1 MPRRREE
8 FTYRG
13 YKIDELKAMG
23 ISELLPLM
31 PARARRKIVRGF
43 SRGEEVLLTKVR
55 EGDEKIRTHLREMI
69 VIPEMVGKSIEI
81 YNGKEFMKVEFQ
93 PESVFHYL
101 GEFALT
107 RRKVAHGSAGI
118 GATRGSKYSSAEV
131 MDMARIDYSQ
141 KISGDNIAKAKA
153 NELNMSP
160 KHSIEI
166 ATFIRHQRVNDAI
179 AYLNDVVSLKKAIP
193 FRRFNRNVA
202 HKRGLPGNWDT
213 GRYPVKASKAY
224 IRVLESVK
232 KNAEYIGLDSDN
244 LEIIHVSANRGRAQ
258 KSFFP
263 RAMGRATPKVRESVN
278 LEVVVREV
286 V

>member
-1 MPRRREE
+1 M
-8 FTYRG
+8 
-13 YKIDELKAMG
+13 
-23 ISELLPLM
+23 
-31 PARARRKIVRGF
+31 
-43 SRGEEVLLTKVR
+43 
-55 EGDEKIRTHLREMI
+55 
-69 VIPEMVGKSIEI
+69 
-81 YNGKEFMKVEFQ
+81 N
-93 PESVFHYL
+93 
-101 GEFALT
+101 
-107 RRKVAHGSAGI
+107 
-118 GATRGSKYSSAEV
+118 
-131 MDMARIDYSQ
+131 MARIDYSQ

-153 NELNMSP
+153 NEINMSP

-179 AYLNDVVSLKKAIP
+179 AYLNDVVGLKKAIP

-202 HKRGLPGNWDT
+202 HKRGLPGNWDA

-232 KNAEYIGLDSDN
+232 KNAEYIGLDADN

-263 RAMGRATPKVRESVN
+263 RAMGRATPKVRETVN

-286 V
+286 A

>member
-1 MPRRREE
+1 M
-8 FTYRG
+8 
-13 YKIDELKAMG
+13 
-23 ISELLPLM
+23 
-31 PARARRKIVRGF
+31 
-43 SRGEEVLLTKVR
+43 
-55 EGDEKIRTHLREMI
+55 
-69 VIPEMVGKSIEI
+69 
-81 YNGKEFMKVEFQ
+81 N
-93 PESVFHYL
+93 
-101 GEFALT
+101 
-107 RRKVAHGSAGI
+107 
-118 GATRGSKYSSAEV
+118 
-131 MDMARIDYSQ
+131 MARTDYSQ

-179 AYLNDVVSLKKAIP
+179 AYLNDVIALKKAIP

-202 HKRGLPGNWDT
+202 HKRGLPGNWDA

-224 IRVLESVK
+224 IRILESVK

-244 LEIIHVSANRGRAQ
+244 LEIIHASANRGRAQ

-263 RAMGRATPKVRESVN
+263 RAMGRATPKVRETVN

>member
-1 MPRRREE
+1 M
-8 FTYRG
+8 
-13 YKIDELKAMG
+13 
-23 ISELLPLM
+23 
-31 PARARRKIVRGF
+31 
-43 SRGEEVLLTKVR
+43 
-55 EGDEKIRTHLREMI
+55 
-69 VIPEMVGKSIEI
+69 
-81 YNGKEFMKVEFQ
+81 N
-93 PESVFHYL
+93 
-101 GEFALT
+101 
-107 RRKVAHGSAGI
+107 
-118 GATRGSKYSSAEV
+118 
-131 MDMARIDYSQ
+131 MARIDYSQ

-166 ATFIRHQRVNDAI
+166 ATFIRHQRVTDAI
-179 AYLNDVVSLKKAIP
+179 AYLNEVVGLKKAIP

-202 HKRGLPGNWDT
+202 HKRGLPGNWDA

-232 KNAEYIGLDSDN
+232 KNAEYIGLDADN

-263 RAMGRATPKVRESVN
+263 RAMGRATPKVRETVN

>member
-1 MPRRREE
+1 M
-8 FTYRG
+8 
-13 YKIDELKAMG
+13 
-23 ISELLPLM
+23 
-31 PARARRKIVRGF
+31 
-43 SRGEEVLLTKVR
+43 
-55 EGDEKIRTHLREMI
+55 
-69 VIPEMVGKSIEI
+69 
-81 YNGKEFMKVEFQ
+81 N
-93 PESVFHYL
+93 
-101 GEFALT
+101 
-107 RRKVAHGSAGI
+107 
-118 GATRGSKYSSAEV
+118 
-131 MDMARIDYSQ
+131 MARIDYSQ
-141 KISGDNIAKAKA
+141 KISGENIAKAKA

-179 AYLNDVVSLKKAIP
+179 AYLNDVVGLKKAIP

-202 HKRGLPGNWDT
+202 HKRGLPGNWDA

-232 KNAEYIGLDSDN
+232 KNAEYIGLDADN

-278 LEVVVREV
+278 IEVVVREV

>member
-1 MPRRREE
+1 M
-8 FTYRG
+8 
-13 YKIDELKAMG
+13 
-23 ISELLPLM
+23 
-31 PARARRKIVRGF
+31 
-43 SRGEEVLLTKVR
+43 
-55 EGDEKIRTHLREMI
+55 
-69 VIPEMVGKSIEI
+69 
-81 YNGKEFMKVEFQ
+81 N
-93 PESVFHYL
+93 
-101 GEFALT
+101 
-107 RRKVAHGSAGI
+107 
-118 GATRGSKYSSAEV
+118 
-131 MDMARIDYSQ
+131 MARIDYST

-179 AYLNDVVSLKKAIP
+179 AYLNDVVGLKKAIP

-202 HKRGLPGNWDT
+202 HKRGLPGNWDA

-232 KNAEYIGLDSDN
+232 KNAEYIGLDADN
-244 LEIIHVSANRGRAQ
+244 LEIVHVSANRGRAQ

-263 RAMGRATPKVRESVN
+263 RAMGRATPKVRETVN

>member
-1 MPRRREE
+1 M
-8 FTYRG
+8 
-13 YKIDELKAMG
+13 
-23 ISELLPLM
+23 
-31 PARARRKIVRGF
+31 
-43 SRGEEVLLTKVR
+43 
-55 EGDEKIRTHLREMI
+55 
-69 VIPEMVGKSIEI
+69 
-81 YNGKEFMKVEFQ
+81 N
-93 PESVFHYL
+93 
-101 GEFALT
+101 
-107 RRKVAHGSAGI
+107 
-118 GATRGSKYSSAEV
+118 
-131 MDMARIDYSQ
+131 MARIDYSL

-179 AYLNDVVSLKKAIP
+179 AYLNEVVGLKKAIP
-193 FRRFNRNVA
+193 FRKFNRNVA
-202 HKRGLPGNWDT
+202 HKRGLPGNWDA

-232 KNAEYIGLDSDN
+232 KNAEYIGLDADN

-263 RAMGRATPKVRESVN
+263 RAMGRATPKVRETVN

>member
-1 MPRRREE
+1 M
-8 FTYRG
+8 
-13 YKIDELKAMG
+13 
-23 ISELLPLM
+23 
-31 PARARRKIVRGF
+31 
-43 SRGEEVLLTKVR
+43 
-55 EGDEKIRTHLREMI
+55 
-69 VIPEMVGKSIEI
+69 
-81 YNGKEFMKVEFQ
+81 N
-93 PESVFHYL
+93 
-101 GEFALT
+101 
-107 RRKVAHGSAGI
+107 
-118 GATRGSKYSSAEV
+118 
-131 MDMARIDYSQ
+131 MARIDYSQ

-179 AYLNDVVSLKKAIP
+179 AYLNDVVGLKKAIP

-202 HKRGLPGNWDT
+202 HKRGLPGNWDA

-232 KNAEYIGLDSDN
+232 KNAEYIGLDADN

-263 RAMGRATPKVRESVN
+263 RAMGRATPKVRETVN

-286 V
+286 A

>member
-1 MPRRREE
+1 M
-8 FTYRG
+8 
-13 YKIDELKAMG
+13 
-23 ISELLPLM
+23 
-31 PARARRKIVRGF
+31 
-43 SRGEEVLLTKVR
+43 
-55 EGDEKIRTHLREMI
+55 
-69 VIPEMVGKSIEI
+69 
-81 YNGKEFMKVEFQ
+81 N
-93 PESVFHYL
+93 
-101 GEFALT
+101 
-107 RRKVAHGSAGI
+107 
-118 GATRGSKYSSAEV
+118 
-131 MDMARIDYSQ
+131 MARIDYSQ
-141 KISGDNIAKAKA
+141 KISGENIAKAKA

-179 AYLNDVVSLKKAIP
+179 AYLNEVVGLKKAIP

-202 HKRGLPGNWDT
+202 HKRGLPGNWDA

-232 KNAEYIGLDSDN
+232 KNAEYIGLDADN

-263 RAMGRATPKVRESVN
+263 RAMGRATPKVRETVN